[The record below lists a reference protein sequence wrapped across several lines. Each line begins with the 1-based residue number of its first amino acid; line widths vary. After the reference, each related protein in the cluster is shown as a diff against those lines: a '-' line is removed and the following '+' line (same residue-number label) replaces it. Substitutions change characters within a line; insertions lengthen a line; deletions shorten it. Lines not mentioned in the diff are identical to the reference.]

1 MLTPKEILDE
11 IRMRLKVLEIE
22 FDMLS
27 KVEPFD
33 HEIMI
38 QIEAIKQKAFI
49 YYEISDW
56 IKQESQW
63 RKNNA

>member
-38 QIEAIKQKAFI
+38 QIEAIKQKASI